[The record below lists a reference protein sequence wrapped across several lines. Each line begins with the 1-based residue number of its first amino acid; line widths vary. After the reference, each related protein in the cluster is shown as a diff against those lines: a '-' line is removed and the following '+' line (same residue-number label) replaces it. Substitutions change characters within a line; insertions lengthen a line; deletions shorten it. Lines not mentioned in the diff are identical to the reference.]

1 MRFKWT
7 AFGFALST
15 CLTGA
20 SAFADSHGRPVAATP
35 HVQSPKTT
43 GKPTTTSQSAH
54 VTRTGSTSSPTLT
67 STSSRPAQ
75 APKTTGQPAATGK
88 SAHSTKSGSTSS
100 SSTTQTGPSTRLN
113 PIAAKIASKPQ
124 LNARITAMLPK
135 GMTLNQASRGFK
147 NQGQFI
153 AALHVSQNLG
163 CDCFRQIKT
172 DMTRKNMS
180 LGQAIQDVKRTANTT
195 VEVHRAETEADHD
208 VKSVPTTTTAT
219 STATITAKTTT
230 PAGSDR

>member
-1 MRFKWT
+1 MLT
-7 AFGFALST
+7 A
-15 CLTGA
+15 
-20 SAFADSHGRPVAATP
+20 
-35 HVQSPKTT
+35 
-43 GKPTTTSQSAH
+43 
-54 VTRTGSTSSPTLT
+54 STSGSH
-67 STSSRPAQ
+67 RHR
-75 APKTTGQPAATGK
+75 APR
-88 SAHSTKSGSTSS
+88 
-100 SSTTQTGPSTRLN
+100 QTGPSTRLN

-163 CDCFRQIKT
+163 CDCFKQLKT

-180 LGQAIQDVKRTANTT
+180 LGQAIQDVKKTANTT

-208 VKSVPTTTTAT
+208 VKSAATTTTTTAG
-219 STATITAKTTT
+219 I
-230 PAGSDR
+230 DR

>member
-7 AFGFALST
+7 ALGFALST

-20 SAFADSHGRPVAATP
+20 SAFADSHGRPATATP
-35 HVQSPKTT
+35 HVQSPSTT
-43 GKPTTTSQSAH
+43 GKPTTTS
-54 VTRTGSTSSPTLT
+54 R
-67 STSSRPAQ
+67 
-75 APKTTGQPAATGK
+75 

-100 SSTTQTGPSTRLN
+100 LNTNTAPTGPSTRLN

-135 GMTLNQASRGFK
+135 GMTLNQASKGFK

-163 CDCFRQIKT
+163 CDCFKQIKS

-180 LGQAIQDVKRTANTT
+180 LGQAIQDVKKTANPT
-195 VEVHRAETEADHD
+195 VEVHRAETDVDHD
-208 VKSVPTTTTAT
+208 IKSVATTAT
-219 STATITAKTTT
+219 ATSSVATTSTVTAKTTT
-230 PAGSDR
+230 PAVSNR